1 MGDVVRHSRPDRQA
15 PHAAAGRLVLEHADD
30 PGRALVRAGVQAES
44 VLQVRVV
51 RRGRHRDRP
60 AVRDV
65 GEQGAEG
72 HDGGHAQALGGVQHL
87 GAEPAPPHGRFDAM
101 DERDDLTGA
110 GAGRRGDRRARP
122 RDNPTTVFADADGR
136 TAHLEVVVLLRVQL
150 GDLPGRPHLLEV
162 DQRLGGAATQALI
175 HLQEVWAA
183 EQVAELD
190 PEEYHDFQVSRPTV
204 GVGEDGRRVI
214 AWPSTSVTAATR
226 PGSGEVVALVH
237 GIEPSMRWRRFC
249 SEVLDTAE
257 RLGVTTVVT
266 LGALL
271 ADVPHS
277 RPIPVTAT
285 SDDPDLQDALGLD
298 ASTYE
303 GPTGIGRLCG
313 TSASRAPRV
322 TTVVTPRRSAVSST
336 SEQNRRHRMDGSMP
350 WTSATTSPEPGRVAA
365 VTDVLGHAITR
376 RPSSPTP
383 TVGRLTW
390 KSWYSS
396 GSSSA
401 TCSAAHTSWRW
412 ISAWVAAPPAS
423 FQPSKAASMTG
434 PRRGATKA
442 SVMTPA

>member
-72 HDGGHAQALGGVQHL
+72 HDGGHAQAL
-87 GAEPAPPHGRFDAM
+87 
-101 DERDDLTGA
+101 
-110 GAGRRGDRRARP
+110 
-122 RDNPTTVFADADGR
+122 
-136 TAHLEVVVLLRVQL
+136 
-150 GDLPGRPHLLEV
+150 
-162 DQRLGGAATQALI
+162 
-175 HLQEVWAA
+175 
-183 EQVAELD
+183 
-190 PEEYHDFQVSRPTV
+190 
-204 GVGEDGRRVI
+204 
-214 AWPSTSVTAATR
+214 
-226 PGSGEVVALVH
+226 VH

-285 SDDPDLQDALGLD
+285 SDDPELQDALGLD

-303 GPTGIGRLCG
+303 GPTGIVGVLQHEA
-313 TSASRAPRV
+313 T
-322 TTVVTPRRSAVSST
+322 RRGMRGLSV
-336 SEQNRRHRMDGSMP
+336 
-350 WTSATTSPEPGRVAA
+350 WAA
-365 VTDVLGHAITR
+365 VPHYVAHPPSPKATVALLVRLEELLGEAIPLGDLPEDAEAWQHGVDELAAEDSEIAEYIAQLEEAKDTVELPEATGEAIAREFERYLR
-376 RPSSPTP
+376 RRDH
-383 TVGRLTW
+383 G
-390 KSWYSS
+390 
-396 GSSSA
+396 
-401 TCSAAHTSWRW
+401 
-412 ISAWVAAPPAS
+412 
-423 FQPSKAASMTG
+423 TG
-434 PRRGATKA
+434 PT
-442 SVMTPA
+442 T